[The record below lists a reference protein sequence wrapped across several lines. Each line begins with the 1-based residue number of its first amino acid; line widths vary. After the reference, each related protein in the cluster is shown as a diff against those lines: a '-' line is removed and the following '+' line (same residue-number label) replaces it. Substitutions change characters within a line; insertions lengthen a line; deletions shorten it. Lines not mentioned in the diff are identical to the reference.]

1 MNPIPEFD
9 RLDPRAF
16 HAEILP
22 AAMPVVIR
30 GLVRDWPVVAA
41 YRESVESFCDY
52 VRGFDRGYPVDTVH
66 APASA
71 RGRIFYNADLS
82 GLNSRMEQASLSSSL
97 SFMLEHLGE
106 TTGPTLA
113 VQSAVISRYLPG
125 MERDNRLPDGL
136 VPDGIDPRLWLGSRT
151 TVAAH
156 FDPSEN
162 IACCIAGARRFT
174 LFPPEQVGNLYIG
187 PFELTPAGA
196 TISMV
201 DFDAPDYE
209 AYPNFREAE
218 RAALVADLE
227 PGDAIYIPYLWWH
240 HVRSLENLNGLV
252 NYWWATPDEARGD
265 PRNAMLHA
273 MLAIRSLPAAHRDA
287 WRAMFDHYV
296 FERDGRVA
304 DHLPDNRRG
313 VLGDLQPDDLRRLRQ
328 ALSRAL
334 SRN

>member
-1 MNPIPEFD
+1 MTPIQEID
-9 RLDPRAF
+9 RLDAAVF

-22 AAMPVVIR
+22 SATPIVVR
-30 GLVRDWPVVAA
+30 GLVRDWPVVVAGK
-41 YRESVESFCDY
+41 ESVQSFCDY
-52 VRGFDRGYPVDTVH
+52 VRRFDRGYPVDTVH

-71 RGRIFYNADLS
+71 RGRIFYNGDLS
-82 GLNSRMEQASLSSSL
+82 GLNCRMEQASLSSSL
-97 SFMLEHLGE
+97 DFMLEHLADE
-106 TTGPTLA
+106 SGPTLA

-125 MERDNRLPDGL
+125 MERDNRLPEGL

-156 FDPSEN
+156 YDPSEN
-162 IACCIAGARRFT
+162 LACCIAGARRFT
-174 LFPPEQVGNLYIG
+174 LFPPDQVGNLYVG
-187 PFELTPAGA
+187 PFEMTPAGA

-201 DFDAPDYE
+201 DLDAPDYE
-209 AYPNFREAE
+209 AYPKFQAAE
-218 RAALVADLE
+218 EAALVADLE

-240 HVRSLENLNGLV
+240 HVRSLDNLNGLV

-273 MLAIRSLPAAHRDA
+273 MLAIRSLPAPHRDA

-296 FERDGRVA
+296 FERDGGVA
-304 DHLPDNRRG
+304 DHLPENRRG
-313 VLGDLQPDDLRRLRQ
+313 VLGDMQPDALRRLRQ

>member
-9 RLDPRAF
+9 RLDPGAF
-16 HAEILP
+16 HADILP

-97 SFMLEHLGE
+97 AFMLEHLAE
-106 TTGPTLA
+106 TNGPTLA

-125 MERDNRLPDGL
+125 MERDNRLPGGL
-136 VPDGIDPRLWLGSRT
+136 VPDEIDPRLWLGSRT

-209 AYPNFREAE
+209 AYPSFREAE